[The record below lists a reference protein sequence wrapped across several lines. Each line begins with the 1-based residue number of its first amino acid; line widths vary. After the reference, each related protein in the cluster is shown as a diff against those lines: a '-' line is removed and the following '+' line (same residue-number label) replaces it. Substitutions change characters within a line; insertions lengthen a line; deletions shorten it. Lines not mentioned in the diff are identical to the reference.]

1 MIATG
6 IAHNKQAS
14 FALLARAARAWRFHG
29 GDGMQQWTVIA
40 NATVLLAAGTQA
52 CAQTYPERPIR
63 LVVNFPAGGN
73 VDTIARL
80 QTAQLER
87 QLGRTIVV
95 DNRAGA
101 NGIIGIEI
109 AAKAAPDGYT
119 LLFSPSSIVVNQ
131 VVYPKIPYDI
141 RRDFAPI
148 TNAAAGSGYLLVAN
162 PAVPART
169 VRELIALAK
178 STVKPLTYSTA
189 GTGNPQHFLG
199 ELFNARA
206 GTRMI
211 HVPYK
216 GVPQAVIALLGGE
229 VNVTFMP
236 PPAVAQH
243 IRDGK
248 MRALGFTGAAR
259 WDGMPDVPTIAESA
273 LPGFEMRTGWQGWF
287 APANTPLGIVAK
299 LNAEIRMALQTPK
312 VRDYLVAASYD
323 VIGNSPGE
331 FRKFIDAELKR
342 YAEIARVAKIKVE

>member
-1 MIATG
+1 MQQRSVIAFAT
-6 IAHNKQAS
+6 
-14 FALLARAARAWRFHG
+14 ALLAACTH
-29 GDGMQQWTVIA
+29 V
-40 NATVLLAAGTQA
+40 
-52 CAQTYPERPIR
+52 CAQTYPNRPIR
-63 LVVNFPAGGN
+63 VVVNFPAGGN

-80 QTAQLER
+80 QTTQMEN
-87 QLGRTIVV
+87 QLGRPIVV

-131 VVYPKIPYDI
+131 VVYPKISYDL

-148 TNAAAGSGYLLVAN
+148 TNAAVGSGYLLVVH
-162 PAVPART
+162 PAVQAHT

-178 STVKPLTYSTA
+178 NPDKPLTYSTA

-206 GTRMI
+206 GTRLI

-216 GVPQAVIALLGGE
+216 GVPQAVVALLGGE

-236 PPAVAQH
+236 PPVVAQYVKEG
-243 IRDGK
+243 R

-259 WDGMPDVPTIAESA
+259 WDGMPDVPTIAEAA

-287 APANTPLGIVAK
+287 APANTPAAIVAR
-299 LNAEIRMALQTPK
+299 LNTEIRKALQAPK
-312 VRDYLVAASYD
+312 VRDFLVAGGYD
-323 VIGNSPGE
+323 VIGDSPAD

-342 YAEIARVAKIKVE
+342 YAEIVRVTKIKVD